1 MNLTHLRY
9 MVEVERLGSITKA
22 ASALYMGQPNLSKA
36 IKEMEREVGI
46 PIFKRSAKGVVAT
59 VIDSGVD
66 VVIVATPPVFRPVHF
81 QYATEKGKQFLQYAK
96 AILVQMDKMES
107 LYKDNGENAVNFSL
121 LLPRASYI
129 THAFTCF
136 VNKLGTNVELDAKIR
151 ETNSMEAINAVVE
164 CEYNMGIIRY
174 PVAYESFFMS
184 MIEEKNLKYHNVW
197 EFDYVLITSE
207 NSQLAKE
214 KEINE
219 TVLDKYIEVLHGDNI
234 VPNISAT
241 YQKKNAELNNHSRH
255 IYVYE
260 RGSQFDILS
269 ACPDS
274 FMWVSPLPKEILKR
288 YGLVQR
294 VCHSFKKTNKDVL
307 IYQSNYRLSHAD
319 QMFLDELERVR
330 KEISE

>member
-22 ASALYMGQPNLSKA
+22 AAALYMGQPNLSKA

-59 VIDSGVD
+59 
-66 VVIVATPPVFRPVHF
+66 
-81 QYATEKGKQFLQYAK
+81 EKGKEFLQYAK

-107 LYKDNGENAVNFSL
+107 LYKEDRESYVDFQL

-129 THAFTCF
+129 TYAFTEF
-136 VNKLGTNVELDAKIR
+136 LNKVDRTERMDIKFK
-151 ETNSMEAINAVVE
+151 ETNSMDAINAVVE

-174 PVAYESFFMS
+174 PINYEAFFMS
-184 MIEEKNLKYHNVW
+184 IIEEKNLKAQEVW
-197 EFDYVLITSE
+197 TYDYVILMSERSPLANAPGITE
-207 NSQLAKE
+207 EL
-214 KEINE
+214 
-219 TVLDKYIEVLHGDNI
+219 LDSYIEILHGDNI
-234 VPNISAT
+234 VPNISAA
-241 YQKKNAELNNHSRH
+241 YQKKNTQIQSSKRH

-269 ACPDS
+269 SVPEA
-274 FMWVSPLPKEILKR
+274 FMWVSPLPKAVLKR

-294 VCHSFKKTNKDVL
+294 QCPGVSKTNKDVL
-307 IYQSNYRLSHAD
+307 IYQNNYRLSNID
-319 QMFLDELERVR
+319 KTFLEELDNVR
-330 KEISE
+330 KSIIV